1 MRSSSE
7 IDIRQIARGD
17 RTWAHNL
24 LVTNWCTEIVVSRG
38 RCIRADLLP
47 GFVATVGGDRVGLL
61 TYRPSGD
68 EWEIVTVDS
77 LREREGIGTA
87 LLKAV
92 RNAAISAG
100 CRRLWL
106 ITTNDNLPAMQFYEA
121 FGFVRKAV
129 YLGAVTVV
137 SRKLKPEIPMTGVG
151 GVPIRDEV
159 EYELSIAGSQFGP

>member
-1 MRSSSE
+1 M
-7 IDIRQIARGD
+7 
-17 RTWAHNL
+17 
-24 LVTNWCTEIVVSRG
+24 
-38 RCIRADLLP
+38 
-47 GFVATVGGDRVGLL
+47 GGGERVGLL

-92 RNAAISAG
+92 RNAATSAG

-129 YLGAVTVV
+129 YLGAVTAV

-159 EYELSIAGSQFGP
+159 EYELSMDADA